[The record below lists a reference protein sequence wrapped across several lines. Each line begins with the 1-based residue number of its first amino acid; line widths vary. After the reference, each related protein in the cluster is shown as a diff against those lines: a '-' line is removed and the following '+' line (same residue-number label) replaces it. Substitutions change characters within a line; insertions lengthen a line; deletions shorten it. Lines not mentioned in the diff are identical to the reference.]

1 MPTDD
6 APNSAPTGAPT
17 PAAAGTPAPA
27 AGDDA
32 GAPTSVA
39 AGDDADAALRR
50 LAQRRAS
57 AKLAFYKHLVAYLGV
72 NALLLVIN
80 LATSAEYLWFLWPL
94 LGWGVAIAAHA
105 TRVYRV
111 GRGPGLRQ
119 RLEEQELRRLKD
131 GQ

>member
-17 PAAAGTPAPA
+17 PAAAGAPAPA
-27 AGDDA
+27 AGDD
-32 GAPTSVA
+32 
-39 AGDDADAALRR
+39 DDAALRR
-50 LAQRRAS
+50 LAQRRAG
-57 AKLAFYKHLVAYLGV
+57 AKLAFYKHLAAYALV
-72 NALLLVIN
+72 NIALLALN
-80 LATSAEYLWFLWPL
+80 LATSPETLWFYWPL
-94 LGWGVAIAAHA
+94 LGWGVAVAAHA
-105 TRVYRV
+105 ARVYRV

>member
-1 MPTDD
+1 MPADD

-17 PAAAGTPAPA
+17 PVAAGAPAPA

-32 GAPTSVA
+32 
-39 AGDDADAALRR
+39 DAAFRR

-57 AKLAFYKHLVAYLGV
+57 AKLAFYKHLAAYALV
-72 NALLLVIN
+72 NIALLVLN
-80 LATSAEYLWFLWPL
+80 LATSPGTLWFYWPL
-94 LGWGVAIAAHA
+94 LGWGVAVAVHAAR
-105 TRVYRV
+105 TYRV

>member
-6 APNSAPTGAPT
+6 APNSTPTGAPT
-17 PAAAGTPAPA
+17 PAAAGAPAPS
-27 AGDDA
+27 AGDD
-32 GAPTSVA
+32 
-39 AGDDADAALRR
+39 DDAALRR
-50 LAQRRAS
+50 LAQRRAG
-57 AKLAFYKHLVAYLGV
+57 AKLAFYKHLAAYLGV

-105 TRVYRV
+105 ARTYWLCNRPAP
-111 GRGPGLRQ
+111 GPSLRQ
-119 RLEEQELRRLKD
+119 NLEEQELQKLKD